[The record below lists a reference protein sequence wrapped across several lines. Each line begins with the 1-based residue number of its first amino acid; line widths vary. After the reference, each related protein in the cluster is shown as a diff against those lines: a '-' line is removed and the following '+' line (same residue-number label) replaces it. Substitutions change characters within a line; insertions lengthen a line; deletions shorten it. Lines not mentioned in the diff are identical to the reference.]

1 MNIHKKND
9 WVELSS
15 VHKTYKMNNYA
26 KASLNGKKYLNML
39 CIQINKRM
47 LLPSSKVL
55 MAVSPHISIYHA
67 IALWLTPCMNLSGR
81 QMTILAFNEGRTEV
95 IVFVNSL
102 VQPTLLFSTQ
112 IWVRHWHW
120 SWG

>member
-15 VHKTYKMNNYA
+15 VQKTYKKKNYA
-26 KASLNGKKYLNML
+26 KTSLNGKKYLNML

-55 MAVSPHISIYHA
+55 LAVSPHVSIYHA
-67 IALWLTPCMNLSGR
+67 IALWLTSCMNLSGR
-81 QMTILAFNEGRTEV
+81 QMTIFAFNQGRTEE
-95 IVFVNSL
+95 IVFMSSL

-112 IWVRHWHW
+112 IWVRHW
-120 SWG
+120 G

>member
-26 KASLNGKKYLNML
+26 KTNLNGKKYLNML

-47 LLPSSKVL
+47 LQTGKRHVYPNVHRSTV
-55 MAVSPHISIYHA
+55 Y
-67 IALWLTPCMNLSGR
+67 
-81 QMTILAFNEGRTEV
+81 
-95 IVFVNSL
+95 NS
-102 VQPTLLFSTQ
+102 QDMEAT
-112 IWVRHWHW
+112 
-120 SWG
+120 